1 MILFGFPVELT
12 EEVAE
17 DEGLKV
23 DHAGFET
30 EMEAQR
36 ERARSARSKETS
48 MGVQSALLT
57 DIKVESKFVGYTE
70 LTHDSELFVIIQG
83 DALVNE
89 ASAGTAELIFAETPF
104 YAEMGGQIA
113 DRGYVK
119 KYRRGRRCQRGGCE
133 KKHQTVNFLHKVEVF
148 GAISR
153 RSNLSIASGRTD
165 ADTYF

>member
-1 MILFGFPVELT
+1 MK
-12 EEVAE
+12 A
-17 DEGLKV
+17 LKV

-89 ASAGTAELIFAETPF
+89 ASAGTAELILL
-104 YAEMGGQIA
+104 
-113 DRGYVK
+113 
-119 KYRRGRRCQRGGCE
+119 
-133 KKHQTVNFLHKVEVF
+133 KHHFMLKWVDKLLT
-148 GAISR
+148 A
-153 RSNLSIASGRTD
+153 AM
-165 ADTYF
+165 

>member
-1 MILFGFPVELT
+1 M
-12 EEVAE
+12 
-17 DEGLKV
+17 KV

-70 LTHDSELFVIIQG
+70 LTHDSELFVIIR

-89 ASAGTAELIFAETPF
+89 ASAGTAELILL
-104 YAEMGGQIA
+104 
-113 DRGYVK
+113 
-119 KYRRGRRCQRGGCE
+119 
-133 KKHQTVNFLHKVEVF
+133 KHHFMLKWVDKLLT
-148 GAISR
+148 A
-153 RSNLSIASGRTD
+153 AM
-165 ADTYF
+165 

>member
-1 MILFGFPVELT
+1 
-12 EEVAE
+12 
-17 DEGLKV
+17 
-23 DHAGFET
+23 
-30 EMEAQR
+30 MEAQR

-119 KYRRGRRCQRGGCE
+119 IPQGKSLP
-133 KKHQTVNFLHKVEVF
+133 TWWM
-148 GAISR
+148 
-153 RSNLSIASGRTD
+153 
-165 ADTYF
+165 